1 VSEDVRSALLAKQR
15 EIASLIADLTVPPD
29 SFGGPVN
36 RNRDERSGVAG
47 ARHSQA
53 AAVRHLKSQQAD
65 LERALARIDDGTYGL
80 CDMCGDPIPEAR
92 LGIRPW
98 VLSCVACTAQH

>member
-1 VSEDVRSALLAKQR
+1 MSEELRCALLAKQC
-15 EIASLIADLTVPPD
+15 EIASLIADFTVPPD
-29 SFGGPVN
+29 SSGGPVN
-36 RNRDERSGVAG
+36 RNRDERSGVVG

-65 LERALARIDDGTYGL
+65 IERALARVDDGTYRL
-80 CDMCGDPIPEAR
+80 CDKCGDPIPEAR

-98 VLSCVACTAQH
+98 VLSRVA